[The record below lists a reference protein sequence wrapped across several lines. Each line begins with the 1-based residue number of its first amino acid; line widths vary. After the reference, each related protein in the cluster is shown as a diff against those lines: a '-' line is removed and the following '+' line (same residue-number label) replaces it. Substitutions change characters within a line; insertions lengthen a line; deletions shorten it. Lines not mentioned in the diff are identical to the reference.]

1 MEGVHHAGRQRAE
14 ESISQTSTMHQQYPY
29 CAGPPSTWDTSVN
42 MVPQKQ
48 ERVNEEGHGGKA
60 SLCDLSQGG
69 RACMQENLAPG
80 YIYYTHVGEKALM
93 WEAST
98 SLVACR
104 ADSTTQLPF
113 CSCRGS
119 LLGASSTGIQQH
131 PDPVYCSWQA
141 LCEAQGAVP
150 VPAVM
155 SDSAVCSRAGRS
167 GLAETRGRERSRGDT
182 SPSAAP
188 KRQRRPAGERGRG
201 ATGSR
206 HSDKPTEGNKRYHE
220 VAEHTVRKGGVAVA
234 KGGIKQEERRRE
246 P

>member
-1 MEGVHHAGRQRAE
+1 MVRTSGTKVIKDTAGRGGGSERLLARGVVCSVQRVC
-14 ESISQTSTMHQQYPY
+14 Y
-29 CAGPPSTWDTSVN
+29 
-42 MVPQKQ
+42 
-48 ERVNEEGHGGKA
+48 
-60 SLCDLSQGG
+60 
-69 RACMQENLAPG
+69 RA
-80 YIYYTHVGEKALM
+80 
-93 WEAST
+93 
-98 SLVACR
+98 
-104 ADSTTQLPF
+104 
-113 CSCRGS
+113 
-119 LLGASSTGIQQH
+119 
-131 PDPVYCSWQA
+131 
-141 LCEAQGAVP
+141 
-150 VPAVM
+150 

-188 KRQRRPAGERGRG
+188 KRQRRPAGERGGG